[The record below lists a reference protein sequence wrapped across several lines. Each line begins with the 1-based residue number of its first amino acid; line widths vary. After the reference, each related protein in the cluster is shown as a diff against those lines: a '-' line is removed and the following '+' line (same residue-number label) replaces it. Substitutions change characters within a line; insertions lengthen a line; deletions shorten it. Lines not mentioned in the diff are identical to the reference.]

1 MRRLEKM
8 QTSADIQ
15 NILAPCA
22 DLVSFIYNVDLTMS
36 LFKLSPI
43 LLLLVATMLTGCTH
57 TREMSPDAVS
67 TYSFEHVN
75 ETLEGRSVEVELTD
89 ERVIAS
95 KALRIQPDTTWTLD
109 MLNGKLRQDP
119 AQNIS
124 SIIWN
129 RPGRGALEGAAI
141 GALGGAVLGLA
152 TGFALASGRESEG
165 ARTSKAY
172 YIAVPATFVT
182 IIGIGTGTVLGV
194 QKGSRDRY
202 VYPQPPLNLAGSTES
217 SSKATYSS
225 SQRR

>member
-1 MRRLEKM
+1 
-8 QTSADIQ
+8 
-15 NILAPCA
+15 
-22 DLVSFIYNVDLTMS
+22 MS
-36 LFKLSPI
+36 LFKFSPI

-67 TYSFEHVN
+67 AYSFEHVN
-75 ETLEGRSVEVELTD
+75 ETLEGRSIEVELTD
-89 ERVIAS
+89 ERIIAS
-95 KALRIQPDTTWTLD
+95 KALRIRPDTTWTID
-109 MLNGKLRQDP
+109 MLNGKLRQDS

-152 TGFALASGRESEG
+152 TGFALATGREADG

-202 VYPQPPLNLAGSTES
+202 VYPQPPLGLSAAAETPSN
-217 SSKATYSS
+217 ATYSS
-225 SQRR
+225 SQQR